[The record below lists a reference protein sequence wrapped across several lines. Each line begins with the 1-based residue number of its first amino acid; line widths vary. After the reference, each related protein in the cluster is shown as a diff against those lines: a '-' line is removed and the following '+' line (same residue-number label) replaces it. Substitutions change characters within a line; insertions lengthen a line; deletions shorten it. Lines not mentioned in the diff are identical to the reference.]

1 MSEFTVKMAKL
12 NIAVNCKYDYTEKFC
27 EQYLTDEKPDFSVS
41 VSDDEIDK
49 EIEVS
54 PYNPSRPY
62 AESICAYRAI
72 AEKLPYYDRCVFH
85 GAVISYEGKGYIFTA
100 PSGTGKTTHI
110 RLWHKYLDGV
120 DVVNG
125 DKPVLH
131 VTDSGVTAYST
142 PYAGKEGYQNGGNV
156 PLCGICL
163 IEQAPENS
171 IERIA
176 VEKCLTRIMTQVYK
190 PYDTGAVVKTLDM
203 LDRLLRNVPVYLLK
217 CNMEEGAVKCS
228 FEAMTGLDFDERK
241 RKNED

>member
-1 MSEFTVKMAKL
+1 MPDFTLKMAKL
-12 NIAVNCKYDYTEKFC
+12 NIAVHCKYDFTPKFC
-27 EQYLTDEKPDFSVS
+27 TAYITDEEPDFAVT
-41 VSDDEIDK
+41 VSDDEIDE
-49 EIEVS
+49 EIKVS
-54 PYNPSRPY
+54 PYNPTRPY
-62 AESICAYRAI
+62 AESICVYRAI

-85 GAVISYEGKGYIFTA
+85 GAVISYDSKGYIFTA

-131 VTDSGVTAYST
+131 ITEGGVTAYST

-163 IEQAPENS
+163 IEQAPHNS
-171 IERIA
+171 IEKI
-176 VEKCLTRIMTQVYK
+176 EPSDCLTRIMAQVYR
-190 PYDTGAVVKTLDM
+190 PFDTGAVVKTLGM
-203 LDRLLRNVPVYLLK
+203 LDLLLKDVPVYLLK

-228 FEAMTGLDFDERK
+228 FEAMTGFDFDERK
-241 RKNED
+241 RKSED